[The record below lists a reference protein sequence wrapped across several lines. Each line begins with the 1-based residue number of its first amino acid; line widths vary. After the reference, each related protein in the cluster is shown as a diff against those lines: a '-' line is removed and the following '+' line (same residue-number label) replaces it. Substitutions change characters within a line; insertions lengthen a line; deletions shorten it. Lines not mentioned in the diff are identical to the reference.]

1 MTLLEK
7 LAELADELDKI
18 SAIKEADEVD
28 ELLNAIA
35 PLALEEEKL
44 MGVCDACGG
53 SGAGIDSPWCEKC
66 KGSGKGRMMPSATK
80 APLDIPPQEEFEL
93 EPGDIEIVEASLGKF
108 SYIRHEDGKWNVYS
122 KKGKRLG
129 SYPSKAK
136 AKKRLKQIELFKHMK

>member
-28 ELLNAIA
+28 ELLQAVA

-44 MGVCDACGG
+44 TGVCKACGG
-53 SGAGIDSPWCEKC
+53 SGAGIDSPWCEVC
-66 KGSGKGRMMPSATK
+66 KGSGKGPEEVIEL
-80 APLDIPPQEEFEL
+80 APEDVEV
-93 EPGDIEIVEASLGKF
+93 VEASLGKI

-136 AKKRLKQIELFKHMK
+136 AQKRLRQIEFFKHNK